1 MVNKLFFLASAFILG
16 SIVANGQQAVEG
28 HPEDEN
34 ITTYQPRFGRKRPVI
49 AVVAMNEGTEITDF
63 IVPYGVLA
71 RSGTADVISLS
82 TSIGQVKIEP
92 FIFQLQ
98 STLTEFDKTYPQGAD
113 YVVIPAVHGG
123 DDSALVNWVASQAAK
138 GSSIVSICLGA
149 TIVAKTGLMDG
160 KRATSYFGNEK
171 QRVNQFP
178 QVKWQKNIRYV
189 ADGKIISSA
198 GISASIPISLAL
210 IEAIAGKKKA
220 TTLAKELGILEWSPI
235 HNSEIFQQPD
245 VWANQGQTLN
255 NSKENIGIPV
265 KHGDDELSLAL
276 TAETY
281 RFTGI
286 AVPYPVIESKE
297 AVKLANGL
305 ILLPTK
311 VPEIK
316 RMLSP
321 LSAKHSIATL
331 DSSLKEIE
339 KIYGRR
345 AAYNAA
351 KRMEYP
357 GMKNFQPI
365 TE

>member
-1 MVNKLFFLASAFILG
+1 MINKLILSTALLLG
-16 SIVANGQQAVEG
+16 SMVTYGQQAVSG
-28 HPEDEN
+28 HPEGEK
-34 ITTYQPRFGRKRPVI
+34 ISTYEPRFGRKRPVI

-71 RSGTADVISLS
+71 RSGSAEVISLS
-82 TSIGQVKIEP
+82 TRPGQVSIEP
-92 FIFQLQ
+92 FAFHLQ
-98 STLTEFDKTYPQGAD
+98 STLENFDDKYPQGAD

-123 DDSALVNWVASQAAK
+123 DDTALVKWVAAQAAK

-171 QRVNQFP
+171 QRVIQFP
-178 QVKWQKNIRYV
+178 NVKWQKNIRYV

-210 IEAIAGKKKA
+210 VEAIAGKEKA
-220 TTLAKELGILEWSPI
+220 MKLAKELGVSEWSAV
-235 HNSEIFQQPD
+235 HDSEIFQQPD
-245 VWANQGQTLN
+245 VWANQGLVIN
-255 NSKENIGIPV
+255 ANKENVGIPV
-265 KHGDDELSLAL
+265 KKGDDEMALAL
-276 TAETY
+276 TGETL
-281 RFTGI
+281 RFTGR
-286 AVPYPVIESKE
+286 AAPYPILKSNK

-305 ILLPTK
+305 ILLPIKT
-311 VPEIK
+311 PEIK

-321 LSAKHSIATL
+321 LVSKHSIATL
-331 DSSLKEIE
+331 DISLKEIE

-345 AAYNAA
+345 AAYSAA

-357 GMKNFQPI
+357 GLKDYEPI
-365 TE
+365 TK